1 MATEACD
8 RPECL
13 QCYPNPEPKFEFKL
27 ELTARQIDLVN
38 ELLEDGL
45 DLNENY
51 AEVFFLTGVIRR
63 DNTNA

>member
-1 MATEACD
+1 MATETCK

-38 ELLEDGL
+38 QLLEDGL
-45 DLNENY
+45 DQDEDY
-51 AEVFFLTGVIRR
+51 AEIFFLTGVIRR
-63 DNTNA
+63 DRSNG